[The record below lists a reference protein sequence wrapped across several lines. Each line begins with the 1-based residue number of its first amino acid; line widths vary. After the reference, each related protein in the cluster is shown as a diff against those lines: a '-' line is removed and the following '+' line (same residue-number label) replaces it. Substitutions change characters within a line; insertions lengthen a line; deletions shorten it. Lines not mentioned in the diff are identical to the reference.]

1 MRSIRAKVMTTPPS
15 TGTVP
20 PARLLAPERAVI
32 GTSASAHILATCAT
46 SLAVPGMTTISGNA
60 VSGLASYW

>member
-1 MRSIRAKVMTTPPS
+1 MRAKVMTTPPS

-32 GTSASAHILATCAT
+32 GTPASAQSLTTCAT
-46 SLAVPGMTTISGNA
+46 SLAVPGMTTMSGKA

>member
-1 MRSIRAKVMTTPPS
+1 MRAKVMTTPPS

-20 PARLLAPERAVI
+20 PARLLAPERAVT
-32 GTSASAHILATCAT
+32 GTLASVQILTTRAT
-46 SLAVPGMTTISGNA
+46 SSDVPGMTTISGSA